1 MTMQKTNTLATQF
14 KDYPAD
20 QIQAKL
26 NQVIEYESKYGSNTV
41 TQAWRKW
48 CESIKYRKR
57 EWQFRQSVAEYAKYN
72 AHKALL

>member
-1 MTMQKTNTLATQF
+1 MQKTNTQAIQF
-14 KDYPAD
+14 KDYPTE

-26 NQVIEYESKYGSNTV
+26 NQVIEYESKYGSNT
-41 TQAWRKW
+41 TTIAWRKW
-48 CESIKYRKR
+48 CESIDYRKR

>member
-1 MTMQKTNTLATQF
+1 MNMKF

-26 NQVIEYESKYGSNTV
+26 NQVIKYESKYGSNTV

-48 CESIKYRKR
+48 CESIEYRKN

-72 AHKALL
+72 AHKVLL

>member
-1 MTMQKTNTLATQF
+1 MQKTNTLATQF

>member
-1 MTMQKTNTLATQF
+1 MQKTNTLATQF

-48 CESIKYRKR
+48 CESIEYRKR
-57 EWQFRQSVAEYAKYN
+57 EWQFRQGVAEYAKYN

>member
-1 MTMQKTNTLATQF
+1 MQKTNTPATQF

-26 NQVIEYESKYGSNTV
+26 NQVIEYESKYGSNT
-41 TQAWRKW
+41 TTIAWRKW
-48 CESIKYRKR
+48 CESIDYRKR